1 MQKIRRNNAIRLIK
15 EIKSKGHSFGVTYI
29 KKNGEERTMLARL
42 GVKPNYEK
50 KIEQAYNPI
59 DYGLLTVLDVNK
71 TRTARKVKKDETL
84 KVYRQVN
91 INTLC
96 RIKYGGVTYF
106 VIGNELDKN
115 AYKSNQKEV

>member
-1 MQKIRRNNAIRLIK
+1 MNIRRNKAINLIK
-15 EIKSKGHSFGVTYI
+15 KIKSKGHSFGVTYI

-42 GVKPNYEK
+42 GVQPNYEK
-50 KIEQAYNPI
+50 KREQAYTPS

-71 TRTARKVKKDETL
+71 TRVARKIKKDKDL

-91 INTLC
+91 VNTLC
-96 RIKYGGVTYF
+96 RIKYGGITYF

-115 AYKSNQKEV
+115 AYKSNKKEV